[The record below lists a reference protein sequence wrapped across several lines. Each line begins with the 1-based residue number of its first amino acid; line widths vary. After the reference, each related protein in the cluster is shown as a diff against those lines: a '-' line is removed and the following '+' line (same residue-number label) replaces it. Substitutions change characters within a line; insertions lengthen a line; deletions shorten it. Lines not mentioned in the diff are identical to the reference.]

1 MELLKSVDPVHG
13 ALAAGIAIVI
23 IVLFRQL
30 RQRWHT
36 DTQKQK
42 ERENAIRAAREAERS
57 SLMQSG
63 VQRSKVIQP
72 KNRMPLGDPL
82 GTPFTGNIQGIAAK
96 WEVEIHKLGRQII
109 GQIDS
114 KMSALQTIT
123 LDANRTANRLEILV
137 EHLEQIARQQME
149 WQQNQREQ
157 SAETEKS
164 PAEGTQTVIPAT
176 VSFPEKADPL
186 GNVLKELADDLD
198 DIHQTIK
205 RSTVLREQPEPATIL
220 RMASETAYSN
230 LRSEVEMLANYGLE
244 PQDIAQRLNISLGE
258 VDLML
263 QVQQNRLDRTM

>member
-1 MELLKSVDPVHG
+1 
-13 ALAAGIAIVI
+13 
-23 IVLFRQL
+23 
-30 RQRWHT
+30 
-36 DTQKQK
+36 
-42 ERENAIRAAREAERS
+42 
-57 SLMQSG
+57 
-63 VQRSKVIQP
+63 
-72 KNRMPLGDPL
+72 MPLGDPL

-157 SAETEKS
+157 SAETEELPIEGS
-164 PAEGTQTVIPAT
+164 PTVIPAT
-176 VSFPEKADPL
+176 VSIPEKANPL

-205 RSTVLREQPEPATIL
+205 RSTVLMEQPEPATIL

-230 LRSEVEMLANYGLE
+230 LRSEVEMLVNYGLE